1 MHIKELEFINFKS
14 FGKKV
19 KIPFFDGFT
28 TISGPNGSGKS
39 NIIDGILFVL
49 GLSSSRTLRAEK
61 LTDLI
66 YNGEGS
72 KKPDFAQVTIRF
84 DNTDREMPFDA
95 DEVSITRKIRETD
108 SGYYSY
114 FYFNG
119 KAVSLGD
126 VHNYLAKARVTPE
139 GYNVVMQGD
148 VTRIINMTPG
158 ERRKIID
165 EIAGVAEF
173 DNKRD
178 RALSELEI
186 VRERVERVDIIIEEV
201 GQQLAKLKTE
211 RDQALKYQSLK
222 EEKMKFEGFV
232 LLAKLKDARV
242 ELTNVA
248 GDIEA
253 KDEVLSKLEV
263 DLEAKRVAVDEL
275 EQELEEMT
283 LNIQKMGEDEQI
295 QIKKDIEGIR
305 GEVSRCVDSI
315 EISEKDMEDVESRR
329 RKAFVEIDEIKGKLE
344 ELDSKISEETM
355 RKESILAEMS
365 DRKTE
370 RMLLQSKIADVD
382 TKFAQTR
389 DELSTLKSR
398 LEEVKNEKNELMRQ
412 EDRLLDSQRRKSV
425 EARDIESE
433 IADAKSK
440 AESSGSDTKSVE
452 YDIDKL
458 NEKIDALTKDMD
470 DLEFT
475 RSQLKVIVKEF
486 EDELRK
492 HENDYARIEVRVRAA
507 EDHSRYSKAVDMV
520 MNEKKHHGLPG
531 IYGTIAELGSVD
543 QKYSNALGIAAGGR
557 MQAVVVENDEDAS
570 RAISFLKQRRGGR
583 ATFLPLN
590 KMEARRP
597 YKNLSDRE
605 GVIGYAIDLI
615 DFDSKFEAAFWYVFR
630 DTLIVDTLTNARR
643 LMGGLR
649 MVTLEGEV
657 IEKSGAMVGGSQQQ
671 KSGLSFAASEKD
683 KLVKIA
689 EKITELDS
697 KRSNAI
703 KKLDQVEGHV
713 AQINREIHEHDKEI
727 SKKQM
732 QLEEIAGR
740 GERLDQLI
748 DAKSHELEE
757 IEEARKQLREEMDST
772 LTKKQEQE
780 ELVVSLEK
788 DIGVLEEKLAGSE
801 VPELNKQAEQLDEE
815 IRRLDGR
822 VRDIDSTL
830 NALNLDRDYASNK
843 IEENRELIKSMDE
856 KKSTHKQRVSDLKG
870 KITELED
877 SLKEKQQREMELADE
892 LKELQQERAE
902 LHDKHLAMKKE
913 FDKSKVRFDEG
924 NRQMMALK
932 ATKEALDEQVTEL
945 DEEIQRRGIEE
956 TEEVPNYETVRTR
969 IASIE
974 KAMERLE
981 PVNMRAID
989 EYDEVE
995 SRLDEL
1001 VSRRDT
1007 LSTEREQILERIAQY
1022 EQLKKDTF
1030 METYNGIN
1038 EPFKEIF
1045 HELSDGI
1052 GELVLDNYDDP
1063 FAGGL
1068 TLKAQPKEK
1077 TLQRLEAMSGGEK
1090 SLTAL
1095 SFVFAIQQYRP
1106 APFYAFDEIDMF
1118 LDGANAGRVAQ
1129 RVKKAVKNAQFI
1141 VVSLRKPMIEAAER
1155 TIGVAMQENNI
1166 TSITGVK
1173 LR

>member
-1 MHIKELEFINFKS
+1 VHIKELEFINFKS

-95 DEVSITRKIRETD
+95 DEISITRKIRETD

-173 DNKRD
+173 DSKRD

-201 GQQLAKLKTE
+201 GQQLEKLKTE

-232 LLAKLKDARV
+232 LLAKLKDAKV
-242 ELTNVA
+242 ELTSVA
-248 GDIEA
+248 DDILA
-253 KDEVLSKLEV
+253 KEEVLAKLEV
-263 DLEAKRVAVDEL
+263 DLEAKRVAVDKL

-283 LNIQKMGEDEQI
+283 LNIQRMGEDEQI

-305 GEVSRCVDSI
+305 GEVSRCMDTI
-315 EISEKDMEDVESRR
+315 EISEKEMEDVESRR
-329 RKAFVEIDEIKGKLE
+329 RKAFVDIDDIKGKLE

-365 DRKTE
+365 ERKTE

-382 TKFAQTR
+382 AKFAQTR
-389 DELSTLKSR
+389 DELSKLKSR

-590 KMEARRP
+590 KMEGRRP
-597 YKNLSDRE
+597 YKDLSDRE

-615 DFDSKFEAAFWYVFR
+615 DFDNKFEAAFWYVFR

-732 QLEEIAGR
+732 QLEEISGR
-740 GERLDQLI
+740 GERLEQLI
-748 DAKSHELEE
+748 EAKSQELAE
-757 IEEARKQLREEMDST
+757 IEDARKQLREEMDST

-788 DIGVLEEKLAGSE
+788 DIEVLEDKLEGSE
-801 VPELNKQAEQLDEE
+801 VPELNRQAEQLDEE

-856 KKSTHKQRVSDLKG
+856 KKSTHKQRVSELKN
-870 KITELED
+870 KIAELEEL
-877 SLKEKQQREMELADE
+877 LKEKQQREMELADE
-892 LKELQQERAE
+892 LKELQQERTR
-902 LHDKHLAMKKE
+902 LHDEHLALKKE
-913 FDKSKVRFDEG
+913 FDKFKARFDEG
-924 NRQMMALK
+924 NRQMMALN
-932 ATKEALDEQVTEL
+932 ATKEALDEQVNDLT
-945 DEEIQRRGIEE
+945 EEIQRRGIEE

-974 KAMERLE
+974 RAMERLE

-1007 LSTEREQILERIAQY
+1007 LSSEREQILERIKQY

-1052 GELVLDNYDDP
+1052 GELVLDNYEDP

-1129 RVKKAVKNAQFI
+1129 RVKKAVANAQFI

>member
-39 NIIDGILFVL
+39 NIVDGILFVL

-84 DNTDREMPFDA
+84 DNKDREMPFDA
-95 DEVSITRKIRETD
+95 DEISITRKIRETD

-148 VTRIINMTPG
+148 VTRIINMTPV

-253 KDEVLSKLEV
+253 KDEILAKLEV
-263 DLEAKRVAVDEL
+263 DLEARRVSVDEL

-283 LNIQKMGEDEQI
+283 LNIQRMGEDEQI
-295 QIKKDIEGIR
+295 QVKKDIEGIR

-365 DRKTE
+365 ERKTE

-382 TKFAQTR
+382 AKFAQTR
-389 DELSTLKSR
+389 DELSKLKSR

-732 QLEEIAGR
+732 QLEEISGR

-748 DAKSHELEE
+748 EAKSHELEE
-757 IEEARKQLREEMDST
+757 IEEARKQLRDEMDAT

-788 DIGVLEEKLAGSE
+788 DIGVLEGKLEGSE
-801 VPELNKQAEQLDEE
+801 VPELNRQAEQLDEE
-815 IRRLDGR
+815 VRRLDGR

-856 KKSTHKQRVSDLKG
+856 KKNTHKQRVSDLKD
-870 KITELED
+870 KITELEE

-892 LKELQQERAE
+892 LKELQQERSE

-913 FDKSKVRFDEG
+913 FDKFKVRFDEG

-1007 LSTEREQILERIAQY
+1007 LSTEREQILERIEQY

-1038 EPFKEIF
+1038 EPFREIF

>member
-84 DNTDREMPFDA
+84 DNVDREMPVDA
-95 DEVSITRKIRETD
+95 DEISITRKIRETD

-119 KAVSLGD
+119 KAVSLTE

-173 DNKRD
+173 DSKRD

-201 GQQLAKLKTE
+201 GQQLEKLKTE

-232 LLAKLKDARV
+232 LLAKLKDAKV

-248 GDIEA
+248 DDILA
-253 KDEVLSKLEV
+253 KEEVLGKLEV
-263 DLEAKRVAVDEL
+263 DLEAKRVAVDKL

-283 LNIQKMGEDEQI
+283 LNIQRMGEDEQI

-305 GEVSRCVDSI
+305 GEVSRCVDTI
-315 EISEKDMEDVESRR
+315 EISEKEMEDVESRR

-365 DRKTE
+365 ERKTE

-382 TKFAQTR
+382 AKFAQTR
-389 DELSTLKSR
+389 DELSKLKSR
-398 LEEVKNEKNELMRQ
+398 LEAVKNEKNELMRQ
-412 EDRLLDSQRRKSV
+412 EDRLLDAQRRKSV
-425 EARDIESE
+425 EARDIEGE

-507 EDHSRYSKAVDMV
+507 EDHSKYSKAVDMV

-557 MQAVVVENDEDAS
+557 MQAVVVENDEDAA

-597 YKNLSDRE
+597 YKDLSDRE

-615 DFDSKFEAAFWYVFR
+615 DFDNKFEAAFWYVFR

-671 KSGLSFAASEKD
+671 KAGLSFAASEKD
-683 KLVKIA
+683 KLVRIA

-740 GERLDQLI
+740 GERLEQLI
-748 DAKSHELEE
+748 DAKSNELAE
-757 IEEARKQLREEMDST
+757 IEEARKQLRVEMDAT
-772 LTKKQEQE
+772 LAKKQEQE

-788 DIGVLEEKLAGSE
+788 DIEVLEEKLEGSE
-801 VPELNKQAEQLDEE
+801 VPELNRQAEQLDEE

-822 VRDIDSTL
+822 VRDIESTL
-830 NALNLDRDYASNK
+830 NALNLDRNYASNK

-856 KKSTHKQRVSDLKG
+856 KKSTHKQRVSDLKD
-870 KITELED
+870 KITELEE

-892 LKELQQERAE
+892 LKELQQERTR
-902 LHDKHLAMKKE
+902 LHDEHIALKKE
-913 FDKSKVRFDEG
+913 FDKFKARFDEG
-924 NRQMMALK
+924 NRQMMALN
-932 ATKEALDEQVTEL
+932 ATKEALDEQVSDLT
-945 DEEIQRRGIEE
+945 EEIQRRGIEE

-974 KAMERLE
+974 RAMERLE

-995 SRLDEL
+995 ARLDEL

-1007 LSTEREQILERIAQY
+1007 LSSEREQILERIAQY

-1052 GELVLDNYDDP
+1052 GELVLDNYEDP

-1068 TLKAQPKEK
+1068 TLRAQPKEK

>member
-1 MHIKELEFINFKS
+1 VHIKELEFINFKS

>member
-84 DNTDREMPFDA
+84 DNVDREMPFDA
-95 DEVSITRKIRETD
+95 DEISITRKIRETD

-119 KAVSLGD
+119 KAVSLTD

-148 VTRIINMTPG
+148 VTRIINMTAG

-173 DNKRD
+173 DSKRD

-201 GQQLAKLKTE
+201 GQQLEKLKTE

-232 LLAKLKDARV
+232 LLAKLKDAKV

-248 GDIEA
+248 DDILA
-253 KDEVLSKLEV
+253 KEEVLAKLEV
-263 DLEAKRVAVDEL
+263 DLEAKRVAVDKL

-283 LNIQKMGEDEQI
+283 LNIQRMGEDEQI

-305 GEVSRCVDSI
+305 GEVSRCMDTI
-315 EISEKDMEDVESRR
+315 EISEKEMEDVESRR

-365 DRKTE
+365 ERKTE

-382 TKFAQTR
+382 AKFAQTR
-389 DELSTLKSR
+389 DELSKLKSR
-398 LEEVKNEKNELMRQ
+398 LEAVKNEKNELMRQ
-412 EDRLLDSQRRKSV
+412 EDRLLDAQRRKSV

-470 DLEFT
+470 DLEFS

-507 EDHSRYSKAVDMV
+507 EDHSKYSKAVDMV

-557 MQAVVVENDEDAS
+557 MQAVVVENDEDAA

-590 KMEARRP
+590 KMESRRP
-597 YKNLSDRE
+597 YKDLSDRE

-615 DFDSKFEAAFWYVFR
+615 DFDNKFEAAFWYVFR

-671 KSGLSFAASEKD
+671 QSGLSFAASEKD
-683 KLVKIA
+683 KLVRIA
-689 EKITELDS
+689 EQITELDS

-703 KKLDQVEGHV
+703 KKLDQVEGHI

-732 QLEEIAGR
+732 QLEEIEGR
-740 GERLDQLI
+740 GERLEQLI
-748 DAKSHELEE
+748 EAKSHELAE
-757 IEEARKQLREEMDST
+757 IEEARKQLRVEMDAT

-788 DIGVLEEKLAGSE
+788 DIEVLEEKLEGSE
-801 VPELNKQAEQLDEE
+801 VPELNRQAEQLDEE

-822 VRDIDSTL
+822 VRDIESTL
-830 NALNLDRDYASNK
+830 NALNLDRNYASNK

-856 KKSTHKQRVSDLKG
+856 KKSTHKQRVSELKN
-870 KITELED
+870 KIAELEE

-892 LKELQQERAE
+892 LKELQQERARM
-902 LHDKHLAMKKE
+902 HDEHVALKKE
-913 FDKSKVRFDEG
+913 FDKFKGRFDEG
-924 NRQMMALK
+924 NRQMMALN
-932 ATKEALDEQVTEL
+932 ATKEALDEQVNDL
-945 DEEIQRRGIEE
+945 AEEIQRRGIEE

-974 KAMERLE
+974 RAMERLE

-995 SRLDEL
+995 ARLDEL

-1007 LSTEREQILERIAQY
+1007 LSSEREQILERIKQY

-1052 GELVLDNYDDP
+1052 GELVLDNYEDP

>member
-95 DEVSITRKIRETD
+95 DEISITRKIRETD

-173 DNKRD
+173 DSKRD

-201 GQQLAKLKTE
+201 GQQLEKLKTE

-232 LLAKLKDARV
+232 LLAKLKDAKV
-242 ELTNVA
+242 ELTSVA
-248 GDIEA
+248 DDILA
-253 KDEVLSKLEV
+253 KEEVLAKLEV
-263 DLEAKRVAVDEL
+263 DLEAKRVAVDKL

-283 LNIQKMGEDEQI
+283 LNIQRMGEDEQI

-305 GEVSRCVDSI
+305 GEVSRCMDTI
-315 EISEKDMEDVESRR
+315 EISEKEMEDVESRR
-329 RKAFVEIDEIKGKLE
+329 RKAFVDIDDIKGKLE

-365 DRKTE
+365 ERKTE

-382 TKFAQTR
+382 AKFAQTR
-389 DELSTLKSR
+389 DELSKLKSR

-590 KMEARRP
+590 KMEGRRP
-597 YKNLSDRE
+597 YKDLSDRE

-615 DFDSKFEAAFWYVFR
+615 DFDNKFEAAFWYVFR

-732 QLEEIAGR
+732 QLEEISGR
-740 GERLDQLI
+740 GERLEQLI
-748 DAKSHELEE
+748 EAKSQELAE

-788 DIGVLEEKLAGSE
+788 DIEVLEDKLEGSE
-801 VPELNKQAEQLDEE
+801 VPELNRQAEQLDEE

-822 VRDIDSTL
+822 VRDIESTL

-856 KKSTHKQRVSDLKG
+856 KKSTHKQRVSELKN
-870 KITELED
+870 KIAELEEL
-877 SLKEKQQREMELADE
+877 LKEKQQREMELADE
-892 LKELQQERAE
+892 LKELQQERTR
-902 LHDKHLAMKKE
+902 LHDEHLALKKE
-913 FDKSKVRFDEG
+913 FDKFKARFDEG
-924 NRQMMALK
+924 NRQMMALN
-932 ATKEALDEQVTEL
+932 ATKEALDEQVNDLT
-945 DEEIQRRGIEE
+945 EEIQRRGIEE

-974 KAMERLE
+974 RAMERLE

-1007 LSTEREQILERIAQY
+1007 LSSEREQILERIKQY

-1052 GELVLDNYDDP
+1052 GELVLDNYEDP

>member
-1 MHIKELEFINFKS
+1 VHIKELEFINFKS

-84 DNTDREMPFDA
+84 DNVDREMPFDA
-95 DEVSITRKIRETD
+95 DEISITRKIRETD

-119 KAVSLGD
+119 KAVSLTD

-173 DNKRD
+173 DSKRD

-201 GQQLAKLKTE
+201 GQQLEKLKTE

-232 LLAKLKDARV
+232 LLAKLKDAKV

-248 GDIEA
+248 DDILA
-253 KDEVLSKLEV
+253 KEEVLAKLEV
-263 DLEAKRVAVDEL
+263 DLEAKRIAVDKL

-283 LNIQKMGEDEQI
+283 LNIQRMGEDEQI

-305 GEVSRCVDSI
+305 GEVSRCMDTI
-315 EISEKDMEDVESRR
+315 EISEKEMEDVESRR
-329 RKAFVEIDEIKGKLE
+329 RKAFVDIDDIKGKLE

-382 TKFAQTR
+382 AKFAQTR

-398 LEEVKNEKNELMRQ
+398 LEAVKNEKNELMRQ
-412 EDRLLDSQRRKSV
+412 EDRLLDAQRRKSV

-507 EDHSRYSKAVDMV
+507 EDHSKYSKAVDMV

-590 KMEARRP
+590 KMESRRP
-597 YKNLSDRE
+597 YKDLSDRE

-615 DFDSKFEAAFWYVFR
+615 DFDNKFEAAFWYVFR

-671 KSGLSFAASEKD
+671 QSGLSFAASEKD
-683 KLVKIA
+683 KLVRIA

-703 KKLDQVEGHV
+703 KKLDQVEGHI

-732 QLEEIAGR
+732 QLEEISGR
-740 GERLDQLI
+740 GERLEQLI
-748 DAKSHELEE
+748 EAKSHELAE
-757 IEEARKQLREEMDST
+757 IEEARSQLREEMDVT

-780 ELVVSLEK
+780 ELVASLEK
-788 DIGVLEEKLAGSE
+788 DIEVLEEKLEGSE
-801 VPELNKQAEQLDEE
+801 VPELNRQAEQLDEE

-822 VRDIDSTL
+822 VRDIESTL
-830 NALNLDRDYASNK
+830 NALNLDRNYASNK

-856 KKSTHKQRVSDLKG
+856 KKSTHKQRVSDLKD
-870 KITELED
+870 KITELEE
-877 SLKEKQQREMELADE
+877 SLKEKQQRELELADE
-892 LKELQQERAE
+892 LKELQQERAR
-902 LHDKHLAMKKE
+902 LHDEHVALKKE
-913 FDKSKVRFDEG
+913 FDKFKDRFDEG
-924 NRQMMALK
+924 NRQMMALN
-932 ATKEALDEQVTEL
+932 ATKEALDEQVSDLT
-945 DEEIQRRGIEE
+945 EEIQRRGIEE

-974 KAMERLE
+974 RAMERLE

-995 SRLDEL
+995 ARLDEL
-1001 VSRRDT
+1001 VTRRDT
-1007 LSTEREQILERIAQY
+1007 LSSEREQILERIKQY

-1052 GELVLDNYDDP
+1052 GELVLDNYEDP

>member
-1 MHIKELEFINFKS
+1 VHIKELEFINFKS

-84 DNTDREMPFDA
+84 DNVDREMPFDA
-95 DEVSITRKIRETD
+95 DEISITRKIRETD

-119 KAVSLGD
+119 KAVSLTD

-173 DNKRD
+173 DSKRD

-201 GQQLAKLKTE
+201 GQQLEKLKTE

-232 LLAKLKDARV
+232 LLAKLKDAKV

-248 GDIEA
+248 DDILA
-253 KDEVLSKLEV
+253 KEEVLAILEV
-263 DLEAKRVAVDEL
+263 DLEAKRIAVDKL

-283 LNIQKMGEDEQI
+283 LNIQRMGEDEQI

-305 GEVSRCVDSI
+305 GEVSRCMDTI
-315 EISEKDMEDVESRR
+315 EISEKEMEDVESRR
-329 RKAFVEIDEIKGKLE
+329 RKAFVDIDDIKGKLE

-382 TKFAQTR
+382 AKFAQTR

-398 LEEVKNEKNELMRQ
+398 LEAVKNEKNELMRQ
-412 EDRLLDSQRRKSV
+412 EDRLLDAQRRKSV

-507 EDHSRYSKAVDMV
+507 EDHSKYSKAVDMV

-590 KMEARRP
+590 KMESRRP
-597 YKNLSDRE
+597 YKDLSDRE

-615 DFDSKFEAAFWYVFR
+615 DFDNKFEAAFWYVFR

-671 KSGLSFAASEKD
+671 QSGLSFAASEKD
-683 KLVKIA
+683 KLVRIA

-703 KKLDQVEGHV
+703 KKLDQVEGHI

-732 QLEEIAGR
+732 QLEEISGR
-740 GERLDQLI
+740 GERLEQLI
-748 DAKSHELEE
+748 EAKSHELAE
-757 IEEARKQLREEMDST
+757 IEEARSQLREEMDVT

-780 ELVVSLEK
+780 ELVASLEK
-788 DIGVLEEKLAGSE
+788 DIEVLEEKLEGSE
-801 VPELNKQAEQLDEE
+801 VPELNRQAEQLDEE

-822 VRDIDSTL
+822 VRDIESTL
-830 NALNLDRDYASNK
+830 NALNLDRNYASNK

-856 KKSTHKQRVSDLKG
+856 KKSTHKQRVSNLKD
-870 KITELED
+870 KITELEE
-877 SLKEKQQREMELADE
+877 SLKEKQQRELELADE
-892 LKELQQERAE
+892 LKELQQERAR
-902 LHDKHLAMKKE
+902 LHDEHVALKKE
-913 FDKSKVRFDEG
+913 FDKFKDRFDEG
-924 NRQMMALK
+924 NRQMMALN
-932 ATKEALDEQVTEL
+932 ATKEALDEQVSDLT
-945 DEEIQRRGIEE
+945 EEIQRRGIEE

-974 KAMERLE
+974 RAMERLE

-995 SRLDEL
+995 ARLDEL
-1001 VSRRDT
+1001 VTRRDT
-1007 LSTEREQILERIAQY
+1007 LSSEREQILERIKQY

-1052 GELVLDNYDDP
+1052 GELVLDNYEDP

>member
-1 MHIKELEFINFKS
+1 MYIKELEFINFKS

-39 NIIDGILFVL
+39 NIVDGILFVL
-49 GLSSSRTLRAEK
+49 GLSSSRTMRAEK

-66 YNGEGS
+66 YNGESS

-84 DNTDREMPFDA
+84 DNTDREMPYDA
-95 DEVSITRKIRETD
+95 DEVTITRKIRETD

-119 KAVSLGD
+119 KAVSLTD
-126 VHNYLAKARVTPE
+126 VHNYLSKARVTPE

-148 VTRIINMTPG
+148 VTRIINMTPT

-186 VRERVERVDIIIEEV
+186 VRERVERVDIIIDEV
-201 GQQLAKLKTE
+201 GQQLGKLKAE

-222 EEKMKFEGFV
+222 EEKMRFEGFV
-232 LLAKLKDARV
+232 LLAKLKDAKT
-242 ELTNVA
+242 ELCSVA
-248 GDIEA
+248 DDIVA
-253 KDEVLSKLEV
+253 KEDVV
-263 DLEAKRVAVDEL
+263 GNL
-275 EQELEEMT
+275 EQELETRGSAVDKLEQELEAMT
-283 LNIQKMGEDEQI
+283 LNIQRMGEDEQI
-295 QIKKDIEGIR
+295 RVKKEIEGIR
-305 GEVSRCVDSI
+305 GEISRCNDTI
-315 EISEKDMEDVESRR
+315 ELSDKESEELESRR
-329 RKAFVEIDEIKGKLE
+329 RKVFVEIDEIKGRLE
-344 ELDSKISEETM
+344 GLDQKISEESM
-355 RKESILAEMS
+355 RKESVLAEMS
-365 DRKTE
+365 ERKTE
-370 RMLLQSKIADVD
+370 RMLLQSRIADVD
-382 TKFAQTR
+382 AKFAQTR
-389 DELSTLKSR
+389 DELSTLKSG
-398 LEEVKNEKNELMRQ
+398 LEAAKNEKNELMRQ
-412 EDRLLDSQRRKSV
+412 EDRILDSLRRKSAQ
-425 EARDIESE
+425 ARDIESE
-433 IADAKSK
+433 IADARSK
-440 AESSGSDTKSVE
+440 AESSGSDTLSVQ
-452 YDIDKL
+452 YDIEKL
-458 NEKIDALTKDMD
+458 NEKIDSLTKDID
-470 DLEFT
+470 DLESN
-475 RSQLKVIVKEF
+475 RSQLKAIVKEF
-486 EDELRK
+486 EDDLRK
-492 HENDYARIEVRVRAA
+492 YENDYARIEVRVRAA
-507 EDHSRYSKAVDMV
+507 EDHSNYSKAVEMV

-557 MQAVVVENDEDAS
+557 MQAVVVEDDEDAA

-590 KMEARRP
+590 KMEPRRP
-597 YKNLSDRE
+597 YKDLSDRD
-605 GVIGYAIDLI
+605 GVIGYAMDLI
-615 DFDSKFEAAFWYVFR
+615 DFDRKFEAAFWYVFR

-643 LMGGLR
+643 FMGGLR
-649 MVTLEGEV
+649 MVTLEGDV
-657 IEKSGAMVGGSQQQ
+657 VEKSGAMVGGSQQQ
-671 KSGLSFAASEKD
+671 SSGLSFAASEKN

-703 KKLDQVEGHV
+703 KKLDQVEGHIS
-713 AQINREIHEHDKEI
+713 QINREIHEHDKEI

-732 QLEEIAGR
+732 QIEEIAGR
-740 GERLDQLI
+740 GERLGQLI
-748 DAKSHELEE
+748 DSKSRELEE
-757 IEEARKQLREEMDST
+757 IEGSRRELRVEMDETVS
-772 LTKKQEQE
+772 KKQEHE
-780 ELVVSLEK
+780 ELVRSLDK
-788 DIGVLEEKLAGSE
+788 DIGLLEEKLAGSE
-801 VPELNKQAEQLDEE
+801 VPELNRQAEQLDEE

-830 NALNLDRDYASNK
+830 NALNLDRDYASSK
-843 IEENRELIKSMDE
+843 IEENRELIVSMDE
-856 KKSTHKQRVSDLKG
+856 KKASFKQRVSDLK
-870 KITELED
+870 KRISEFEAT
-877 SLKEKQQREMELADE
+877 LKEKQQRESELADE
-892 LKELQQERAE
+892 LKELQQERTR
-902 LHDKHLAMKKE
+902 LHDEHIAAKKE
-913 FDKSKVRFDEG
+913 FEKIRLRFDES

-932 ATKEALDEQVTEL
+932 ATKDALDEQVTEL
-945 DEEIQRRGIEE
+945 KEEIIRRGIEE

-969 IASIE
+969 ITSIE

-989 EYDEVE
+989 EYTEVE

-1001 VSRRDT
+1001 VTRRDT
-1007 LSTEREQILERIAQY
+1007 LSTEREQILDRIMQY
-1022 EQLKKDTF
+1022 EKLKKDTF
-1030 METYNGIN
+1030 METYEGIN
-1038 EPFKEIF
+1038 EPFREIF

-1118 LDGANAGRVAQ
+1118 LDGANAAKVAR
-1129 RVKKAVKNAQFI
+1129 RVKKAVANAQFI

>member
-1 MHIKELEFINFKS
+1 
-14 FGKKV
+14 
-19 KIPFFDGFT
+19 
-28 TISGPNGSGKS
+28 
-39 NIIDGILFVL
+39 
-49 GLSSSRTLRAEK
+49 
-61 LTDLI
+61 
-66 YNGEGS
+66 
-72 KKPDFAQVTIRF
+72 
-84 DNTDREMPFDA
+84 
-95 DEVSITRKIRETD
+95 
-108 SGYYSY
+108 
-114 FYFNG
+114 
-119 KAVSLGD
+119 
-126 VHNYLAKARVTPE
+126 
-139 GYNVVMQGD
+139 
-148 VTRIINMTPG
+148 
-158 ERRKIID
+158 
-165 EIAGVAEF
+165 
-173 DNKRD
+173 
-178 RALSELEI
+178 
-186 VRERVERVDIIIEEV
+186 
-201 GQQLAKLKTE
+201 
-211 RDQALKYQSLK
+211 
-222 EEKMKFEGFV
+222 
-232 LLAKLKDARV
+232 
-242 ELTNVA
+242 
-248 GDIEA
+248 
-253 KDEVLSKLEV
+253 
-263 DLEAKRVAVDEL
+263 
-275 EQELEEMT
+275 
-283 LNIQKMGEDEQI
+283 
-295 QIKKDIEGIR
+295 
-305 GEVSRCVDSI
+305 
-315 EISEKDMEDVESRR
+315 
-329 RKAFVEIDEIKGKLE
+329 
-344 ELDSKISEETM
+344 
-355 RKESILAEMS
+355 
-365 DRKTE
+365 
-370 RMLLQSKIADVD
+370 
-382 TKFAQTR
+382 
-389 DELSTLKSR
+389 
-398 LEEVKNEKNELMRQ
+398 
-412 EDRLLDSQRRKSV
+412 
-425 EARDIESE
+425 
-433 IADAKSK
+433 
-440 AESSGSDTKSVE
+440 
-452 YDIDKL
+452 
-458 NEKIDALTKDMD
+458 
-470 DLEFT
+470 
-475 RSQLKVIVKEF
+475 
-486 EDELRK
+486 
-492 HENDYARIEVRVRAA
+492 
-507 EDHSRYSKAVDMV
+507 
-520 MNEKKHHGLPG
+520 
-531 IYGTIAELGSVD
+531 
-543 QKYSNALGIAAGGR
+543 
-557 MQAVVVENDEDAS
+557 
-570 RAISFLKQRRGGR
+570 
-583 ATFLPLN
+583 
-590 KMEARRP
+590 
-597 YKNLSDRE
+597 
-605 GVIGYAIDLI
+605 
-615 DFDSKFEAAFWYVFR
+615 
-630 DTLIVDTLTNARR
+630 
-643 LMGGLR
+643 MGGLR

-732 QLEEIAGR
+732 QLEEISGR
-740 GERLDQLI
+740 GERLEQLI
-748 DAKSHELEE
+748 EAKSQELAE

-788 DIGVLEEKLAGSE
+788 DIEVLEEKLEGSE
-801 VPELNKQAEQLDEE
+801 VPELNRQAEQLDEE

-856 KKSTHKQRVSDLKG
+856 KKSTHKQRVSELKN
-870 KITELED
+870 KIAELEEL
-877 SLKEKQQREMELADE
+877 LKEKQQREMELADE
-892 LKELQQERAE
+892 LKELQQERTR
-902 LHDKHLAMKKE
+902 LHDEHLALKKE
-913 FDKSKVRFDEG
+913 FDKFKARFDEG
-924 NRQMMALK
+924 NRQMMALN
-932 ATKEALDEQVTEL
+932 ATKEALDEQVNDLT
-945 DEEIQRRGIEE
+945 EEIQRRGIEE

-974 KAMERLE
+974 RAMERLE

-1007 LSTEREQILERIAQY
+1007 LSSEREQILERIKQY

-1052 GELVLDNYDDP
+1052 GELVLDNYEDP

>member
-1 MHIKELEFINFKS
+1 VHIKELEFINFKS

-95 DEVSITRKIRETD
+95 DEISITRKIRETD

-173 DNKRD
+173 DSKRD

-201 GQQLAKLKTE
+201 GQQLEKLKTE

-232 LLAKLKDARV
+232 LLAKLKDAKV
-242 ELTNVA
+242 ELTSVA
-248 GDIEA
+248 DDILA
-253 KDEVLSKLEV
+253 KEEVLAKLEV
-263 DLEAKRVAVDEL
+263 DLEAKRVAVDKL

-283 LNIQKMGEDEQI
+283 LNIQRMGEDEQI

-305 GEVSRCVDSI
+305 GEVSRCMDTI
-315 EISEKDMEDVESRR
+315 EISEKEMEDVESRR
-329 RKAFVEIDEIKGKLE
+329 RKAFVDIDDIKGKLE

-365 DRKTE
+365 ECKTE

-382 TKFAQTR
+382 AKFAQTR
-389 DELSTLKSR
+389 DELSKLKSR

-590 KMEARRP
+590 KMEGRRP
-597 YKNLSDRE
+597 YKDLSDRE

-615 DFDSKFEAAFWYVFR
+615 DFDNKFEAAFWYVFR

-732 QLEEIAGR
+732 QLEEISGR
-740 GERLDQLI
+740 GERLEQLI
-748 DAKSHELEE
+748 EAKSQELAE

-788 DIGVLEEKLAGSE
+788 DIEVLEEKLEGSE
-801 VPELNKQAEQLDEE
+801 VPELNRQAEQLDEE

-856 KKSTHKQRVSDLKG
+856 KKSTHKQRVSELKN
-870 KITELED
+870 KIAELEEL
-877 SLKEKQQREMELADE
+877 LKEKQQREMELADE
-892 LKELQQERAE
+892 LKELQQERTR
-902 LHDKHLAMKKE
+902 LHDEHLALKKE
-913 FDKSKVRFDEG
+913 FDKFKARFDEG
-924 NRQMMALK
+924 NRQMMALN
-932 ATKEALDEQVTEL
+932 ATKEALDEQVNDLT
-945 DEEIQRRGIEE
+945 EEIQRRGIEE

-974 KAMERLE
+974 RAMERLE

-1007 LSTEREQILERIAQY
+1007 LSSEREQILERIKQY

-1052 GELVLDNYDDP
+1052 GELVLDNYEDP

>member
-1 MHIKELEFINFKS
+1 MHIKELEFVNFKS

-49 GLSSSRTLRAEK
+49 GLSSSRTMRAEK

-84 DNTDREMPFDA
+84 DNTDREMPYDA
-95 DEVSITRKIRETD
+95 DEITITRKIRETD

-119 KAVSLGD
+119 KASSLTD
-126 VHNYLAKARVTPE
+126 VHTYLAKARVTPE

-148 VTRIINMTPG
+148 VTRIINMTPT

-173 DNKRD
+173 DSKRD

-201 GQQLAKLKTE
+201 GQQLEKLRTE

-232 LLAKLKDARV
+232 LLAKLKDAKV
-242 ELTNVA
+242 ELASV
-248 GDIEA
+248 GDDIQA
-253 KDEVLSKLEV
+253 KGDVLGKLEL
-263 DLEAKRVAVDEL
+263 DLEAKRLSVEKL
-275 EQELEEMT
+275 EQDLEEMT
-283 LNIQKMGEDEQI
+283 LSIQRMGEDEQI

-305 GEVSRCVDSI
+305 GEVSRCVDTI
-315 EISEKDMEDVESRR
+315 ELSEKEMEDVESRR
-329 RKAFVEIDEIKGKLE
+329 RKTFVEIDEIKGKLE
-344 ELDSKISEETM
+344 GLDSNISEESM
-355 RKESILAEMS
+355 RKESILSEMS
-365 DRKTE
+365 ERKTE

-382 TKFAQTR
+382 AKFAQTR
-389 DELSTLKSR
+389 DELSTLKSK
-398 LEEVKNEKNELMRQ
+398 LETLKNEKNELMRQ
-412 EDRLLDSQRRKSV
+412 EDRLLDSLRRKSAEV
-425 EARDIESE
+425 RDIESE

-440 AESSGSDTKSVE
+440 SESSGSDTLSVQ
-452 YDIDKL
+452 YDIEKL
-458 NEKIDALTKDMD
+458 NEKIDVLTKDID
-470 DLEFT
+470 DLELN
-475 RSQLKVIVKEF
+475 RSQLKVIVKEI

-492 HENDYARIEVRVRAA
+492 YENDYARIEVRVRAA
-507 EDHSRYSKAVDMV
+507 EDHSKYSKAVDMV

-557 MQAVVVENDEDAS
+557 MQAVVVENDEDAA
-570 RAISFLKQRRGGR
+570 RAISFLKQRGGGR

-590 KMEARRP
+590 KMESRRP
-597 YKNLSDRE
+597 YKDLSDRD
-605 GVIGYAIDLI
+605 GVVGYAIDLI
-615 DFDSKFEAAFWYVFR
+615 DFDKKFEAAFWYVFR

-671 KSGLSFAASEKD
+671 NTGLSFAASEKD

-689 EKITELDS
+689 EKITEYDS
-697 KRSNAI
+697 RRSNAI
-703 KKLDQVEGHV
+703 KKLDQVEGHISQV
-713 AQINREIHEHDKEI
+713 NREIHEHDKEI

-732 QLEEIAGR
+732 QFEEISGR
-740 GERLDQLI
+740 SERLTQLI
-748 DAKSHELEE
+748 EAKAQELAE
-757 IEEARKQLREEMDST
+757 IEESRKVLRDEMDQT
-772 LTKKQEQE
+772 VVQKQEKE
-780 ELVVSLEK
+780 ELVQSLEK
-788 DIGVLEEKLAGSE
+788 DIEVLEKKLEGSE
-801 VPELNKQAEQLDEE
+801 VPELNRQAEQLDEE

-830 NALNLDRDYASNK
+830 NALNLDRNYASSK

-856 KKSTHKQRVSDLKG
+856 KKATHKQRVADLRTR
-870 KITELED
+870 ITELEA
-877 SLKEKQQREMELADE
+877 SLLEKQQRETELAE
-892 LKELQQERAE
+892 KLKELQQERAQ
-902 LHDKHLAMKKE
+902 LHEEHVSVKKE
-913 FDKSKVRFDEG
+913 FEKIRLRFDEG

-932 ATKEALDEQVTEL
+932 ATKDALEEQVVEL
-945 DEEIQRRGIEE
+945 AEEIQRRGIEE
-956 TEEVPNYETVRTR
+956 SEEVPNYETVRTR
-969 IASIE
+969 IGSIE

-995 SRLDEL
+995 VRLDEL
-1001 VSRRDT
+1001 VTRRDT
-1007 LSTEREQILERIAQY
+1007 LSSEREQILERITQY

-1030 METYNGIN
+1030 METYEGIN
-1038 EPFKEIF
+1038 APFKEIF

-1052 GELVLDNYDDP
+1052 GELVLDNYEDP
-1063 FAGGL
+1063 FAGGM

-1118 LDGANAGRVAQ
+1118 LDGSNAGKVAQ
-1129 RVKKAVKNAQFI
+1129 RVKTAVANAQFI

>member
-72 KKPDFAQVTIRF
+72 KKPDTAQVTILF
-84 DNTDREMPFDA
+84 DNADREMPFDA
-95 DEVSITRKIRETD
+95 DEISITRKIRETD

-119 KAVSLGD
+119 KAVSLSD

-148 VTRIINMTPG
+148 VTRIINMTPT

-173 DNKRD
+173 DNKKD

-201 GQQLAKLKTE
+201 GQQLEKLKIE

-232 LLAKLKDARV
+232 LLSKLKDAKV
-242 ELTNVA
+242 ELSSVDN
-248 GDIEA
+248 DISDKE
-253 KDEVLSKLEV
+253 EVLARLEV
-263 DLEAKRVAVDEL
+263 DLESKSLELEKL

-283 LNIQKMGEDEQI
+283 LNIQRMGEDEQI
-295 QIKKDIEGIR
+295 RIKKDIEGIR
-305 GEVSRCVDSI
+305 GEVSRCVDTI
-315 EISEKDMEDVESRR
+315 EFSEKEIDEVESRR
-329 RKAFVEIDEIKGKLE
+329 RKAFVDIDEIKGKLE
-344 ELDSKISEETM
+344 DLDSEISEEKM
-355 RKESILAEMS
+355 RKESILSEMS
-365 DRKTE
+365 ERKTE

-382 TKFAQTR
+382 AKFAQTR
-389 DELSTLKSR
+389 DELSDLKSR
-398 LEEVKNEKNELMRQ
+398 LEIVKNEKNELMRQ
-412 EDRLLDSQRRKSV
+412 EDRLLDSLRRKSA

-433 IADAKSK
+433 IADARSK

-452 YDIDKL
+452 YDIEKL
-458 NEKIDALTKDMD
+458 NEKIDSLTKDID

-475 RSQLKVIVKEF
+475 RSQLKNIVKEF

-557 MQAVVVENDEDAS
+557 MQAIVVENDEDAS

-597 YKNLSDRE
+597 YKDLSDRE

-615 DFDSKFEAAFWYVFR
+615 DFDNKFEAAFWYVFR

-657 IEKSGAMVGGSQQQ
+657 IEKSGAMVGGSQHK

-689 EKITELDS
+689 EKITEVDS

-703 KKLDQVEGHV
+703 KKLDQVEGHIS
-713 AQINREIHEHDKEI
+713 QINREIHEHDKEI

-740 GERLDQLI
+740 GERLTQLI
-748 DAKSHELEE
+748 ETKNKELEE
-757 IEEARKQLREEMDST
+757 IEVSRRDLRDEMDET
-772 LTKKQEQE
+772 VTQKQEKE

-788 DIGVLEEKLAGSE
+788 DIEELEEKLAGSE
-801 VPELNKQAEQLDEE
+801 VPELNRQAEQLDEE
-815 IRRLDGR
+815 ILRLDGR

-830 NALNLDRDYASNK
+830 NALNLDRDYSSNK
-843 IEENRELIKSMDE
+843 IGENRELIKSMDE
-856 KKSTHKQRVSDLKG
+856 KKNTHKQRISDLNNRIK
-870 KITELED
+870 ELEA
-877 SLKEKQQREMELADE
+877 SLLEKQKREEELADE
-892 LKELQQERAE
+892 LKELQQERAA
-902 LHDKHLAMKKE
+902 LHDKHVSVKKE
-913 FDKSKVRFDEG
+913 FDKIRSRFDEG
-924 NRQMMALK
+924 NRQMMALR

-945 DEEIQRRGIEE
+945 TEEIQRRGIEE
-956 TEEVPNYETVRTR
+956 TDEVPNYETVRTR
-969 IASIE
+969 ITSIE

-981 PVNMRAID
+981 PVNMRSID

-995 SRLDEL
+995 TRLDEL

-1007 LSTEREQILERIAQY
+1007 LSTEREQILERIEQY

-1030 METYNGIN
+1030 MEAFNGIN

-1045 HELSDGI
+1045 NELSDGI
-1052 GELVLDNYDDP
+1052 GELVLDDYEDP
-1063 FAGGL
+1063 FSGGL

-1118 LDGANAGRVAQ
+1118 LDGANAGKVAQ
-1129 RVKKAVKNAQFI
+1129 RVKTAVANAQFI

>member
-1 MHIKELEFINFKS
+1 
-14 FGKKV
+14 
-19 KIPFFDGFT
+19 
-28 TISGPNGSGKS
+28 
-39 NIIDGILFVL
+39 
-49 GLSSSRTLRAEK
+49 
-61 LTDLI
+61 
-66 YNGEGS
+66 
-72 KKPDFAQVTIRF
+72 
-84 DNTDREMPFDA
+84 
-95 DEVSITRKIRETD
+95 
-108 SGYYSY
+108 
-114 FYFNG
+114 
-119 KAVSLGD
+119 
-126 VHNYLAKARVTPE
+126 
-139 GYNVVMQGD
+139 
-148 VTRIINMTPG
+148 MTPG

-173 DNKRD
+173 DSKRD

-186 VRERVERVDIIIEEV
+186 VRERVERVDIIIEE
-201 GQQLAKLKTE
+201 
-211 RDQALKYQSLK
+211 
-222 EEKMKFEGFV
+222 
-232 LLAKLKDARV
+232 
-242 ELTNVA
+242 
-248 GDIEA
+248 
-253 KDEVLSKLEV
+253 EVLAKLEV
-263 DLEAKRVAVDEL
+263 DLEAKRVAVDKL

-283 LNIQKMGEDEQI
+283 LNIQRMGEDEQI

-305 GEVSRCVDSI
+305 GEVSRCMDTI
-315 EISEKDMEDVESRR
+315 EISEKEMEDVESRR
-329 RKAFVEIDEIKGKLE
+329 RKAFVDIDDIKGKLE

-365 DRKTE
+365 ERKTE

-382 TKFAQTR
+382 AKFAQTR
-389 DELSTLKSR
+389 DELSKLKSR

-590 KMEARRP
+590 KMEGRRP
-597 YKNLSDRE
+597 YKDLSDRE

-615 DFDSKFEAAFWYVFR
+615 DFDNKFEAAFWYVFR

-732 QLEEIAGR
+732 QLEEISGR
-740 GERLDQLI
+740 GERLEQLI
-748 DAKSHELEE
+748 EAKSQELAE

-788 DIGVLEEKLAGSE
+788 DIEVLEEKLEGSE
-801 VPELNKQAEQLDEE
+801 VPELNRQAEQLDEE

-856 KKSTHKQRVSDLKG
+856 KKSTHKQRVSELKN
-870 KITELED
+870 KIAELEEL
-877 SLKEKQQREMELADE
+877 LKEKQQREMELADE
-892 LKELQQERAE
+892 LKELQQERTR
-902 LHDKHLAMKKE
+902 LHDEHLALKKE
-913 FDKSKVRFDEG
+913 FDKFKARFDEG
-924 NRQMMALK
+924 NRQMMALN
-932 ATKEALDEQVTEL
+932 ATKEALDEQVNDLT
-945 DEEIQRRGIEE
+945 EEIQRRGIEE

-974 KAMERLE
+974 RAMERLE

-1007 LSTEREQILERIAQY
+1007 LSSEREQILERIKQY

-1052 GELVLDNYDDP
+1052 GELVLDNYEDP

>member
-72 KKPDFAQVTIRF
+72 KKPDIAQVTIRF
-84 DNTDREMPFDA
+84 DNADREMPYDA
-95 DEVSITRKIRETD
+95 DEISITRKIRETE

-119 KAVSLGD
+119 KAVSLTD

-148 VTRIINMTPG
+148 VTRIINMTPT

-173 DNKRD
+173 DSKRD
-178 RALSELEI
+178 RALSELDI

-201 GQQLAKLKTE
+201 GQQLSKLKTE
-211 RDQALKYQSLK
+211 RDQALKYQALK
-222 EEKMKFEGFV
+222 AEKMRYEGFV
-232 LLAKLKDARV
+232 LLAKLKDAKKELCSIGDDILTKGENLAVLEQEV
-242 ELTNVA
+242 E
-248 GDIEA
+248 
-253 KDEVLSKLEV
+253 K
-263 DLEAKRVAVDEL
+263 KRLYVEEL
-275 EQELEEMT
+275 EQELEAMT
-283 LNIQKMGEDEQI
+283 QKIQRMGEDEQI

-305 GEVSRCVDSI
+305 GEVSRCTDTI
-315 EISEKDMEDVESRR
+315 EISEKEAEDLDSRR
-329 RKAFVEIDEIKGKLE
+329 RKAFVEIDEIKGRVE
-344 ELDSKISEETM
+344 ELDVNISEESV

-365 DRKTE
+365 ERRTE

-382 TKFAQTR
+382 AKFAQTR
-389 DELSTLKSR
+389 DELSSLRSE
-398 LEEVKNEKNELMRQ
+398 LETAKNQKNELIRQ
-412 EDRLLDSQRRKSV
+412 EDRLLDSLRRRSAQV
-425 EARDIESE
+425 RDIESE
-433 IADAKSK
+433 IADARSK
-440 AESSGSDTKSVE
+440 AESSGSDTLSVQ

-458 NEKIDALTKDMD
+458 NEKIDTLTKDID
-470 DLEFT
+470 DLESN
-475 RSQLKVIVKEF
+475 RSQLKDIVKEF
-486 EDELRK
+486 EAELRK
-492 HENDYARIEVRVRAA
+492 YENDYARIEVRVRAA
-507 EDHSRYSKAVDMV
+507 EDHSNYSKAVEMV
-520 MNEKKHHGLPG
+520 MKEKKHHGLPG

-570 RAISFLKQRRGGR
+570 RAISFLKQRKGGR

-597 YKNLSDRE
+597 YKDLSDRA
-605 GVIGYAIDLI
+605 GVVGYAIDLI
-615 DFDSKFEAAFWYVFR
+615 DFDKKFEAAFWYVFR

-649 MVTLEGEV
+649 MVTLEGDV
-657 IEKSGAMVGGSQQQ
+657 VEKSGAMVGGSQQQ
-671 KSGLSFAASEKD
+671 RSGLSFAASEKD

-689 EKITELDS
+689 EKITEYDS

-703 KKLDQVEGHV
+703 SKLDQVEGHIS
-713 AQINREIHEHDKEI
+713 QINREIHEHDKEI

-732 QLEEIAGR
+732 LIEEIAGR
-740 GERLDQLI
+740 GERLNQLI
-748 DAKSHELEE
+748 DSRSQELAE
-757 IEEARKQLREEMDST
+757 IEGSRRELKDEMDRTISM
-772 LTKKQEQE
+772 KQEQE
-780 ELVVSLEK
+780 GTVLSLEN
-788 DIGVLEEKLAGSE
+788 DIGLLEDKLAGSE
-801 VPELNKQAEQLDEE
+801 IPELNRQAEQLDQE

-830 NALNLDRDYASNK
+830 NALDLDHGYALSR
-843 IEENRELIKSMDE
+843 IEENRELIGSIDE
-856 KKSTHKQRVSDLKG
+856 KKATFKERVSDMKDR
-870 KITELED
+870 ITELENT
-877 SLKEKQQREMELADE
+877 LEEKKQRESELAEE
-892 LKELQQERAE
+892 LRELQQERVRI
-902 LHDKHLAMKKE
+902 HDDHTFARKE
-913 FDKSKVRFDEG
+913 FEKVRLRYDEA
-924 NRQMMALK
+924 NRQLMAMQ
-932 ATKEALDEQVTEL
+932 ATKEALDEQISEL
-945 DEEIQRRGIEE
+945 TEEIQRRNIEE
-956 TEEVPNYETVRTR
+956 NEEVPDYETVRAR
-969 IASIE
+969 IASTE
-974 KAMERLE
+974 KAMDRLE

-995 SRLDEL
+995 ARLDEL
-1001 VSRRDT
+1001 VTRRDT
-1007 LSTEREQILERIAQY
+1007 LSTEREQILERINQY
-1022 EQLKKDTF
+1022 EQLKKETF
-1030 METYNGIN
+1030 METYDGIN
-1038 EPFKEIF
+1038 AAFKEIF
-1045 HELSDGI
+1045 HELSDGV
-1052 GELVLDNYDDP
+1052 GELVLDNYEDP

-1068 TLKAQPKEK
+1068 TLKAQPREK

-1129 RVKKAVKNAQFI
+1129 RVKTAVSNAQFI

>member
-66 YNGEGS
+66 YNGESS

-84 DNTDREMPFDA
+84 DNTDREMPYDA
-95 DEVSITRKIRETD
+95 DEISITRKIRETD

-119 KAVSLGD
+119 KAVSLTE

-148 VTRIINMTPG
+148 VTRIINMTAG

-173 DNKRD
+173 DSKRD

-201 GQQLAKLKTE
+201 GQQLEKLKTE

-232 LLAKLKDARV
+232 LLAKLKDAKV

-248 GDIEA
+248 GDILA
-253 KDEVLSKLEV
+253 KEEVLAKLEI
-263 DLEAKRVAVDEL
+263 DLEARRVAVDNL

-283 LNIQKMGEDEQI
+283 LNIQRMGEDEQI

-305 GEVSRCVDSI
+305 GEVSRCMDTI
-315 EISEKDMEDVESRR
+315 EISEKEMEDVESRR
-329 RKAFVEIDEIKGKLE
+329 RKAFVEIDDIKGKLE

-365 DRKTE
+365 ERKTE

-382 TKFAQTR
+382 AKFAQTR
-389 DELSTLKSR
+389 DELSKLKSR
-398 LEEVKNEKNELMRQ
+398 LETVKNEKNELMRQ
-412 EDRLLDSQRRKSV
+412 EDRLLDAQRRKSV

-458 NEKIDALTKDMD
+458 NEKIDALTKDTD

-475 RSQLKVIVKEF
+475 RAQLKVIVKEF

-507 EDHSRYSKAVDMV
+507 EDHSKYSKSVDMI

-557 MQAVVVENDEDAS
+557 MQAVVVENDEDAA

-597 YKNLSDRE
+597 YKDLTDRE

-615 DFDSKFEAAFWYVFR
+615 DFDKKFESAFWYVFR

-657 IEKSGAMVGGSQQQ
+657 LEKSGAMVGGSQQQ
-671 KSGLSFAASEKD
+671 QAGLSFAASEKD
-683 KLVKIA
+683 KLVRIA
-689 EKITELDS
+689 EQITELDS

-703 KKLDQVEGHV
+703 KKLDQVEGHI

-732 QLEEIAGR
+732 QIEEISGR
-740 GERLDQLI
+740 GERLEQLI
-748 DAKSHELEE
+748 EAKSHELAE
-757 IEEARKQLREEMDST
+757 IEEARKHLREEMDAT
-772 LTKKQEQE
+772 FTKKQEQE
-780 ELVVSLEK
+780 ELVASLEK
-788 DIGVLEEKLAGSE
+788 DIEVLEEKLEGSE
-801 VPELNKQAEQLDEE
+801 VPELNRQAEQLDEE

-822 VRDIDSTL
+822 VRDIESTL
-830 NALNLDRDYASNK
+830 NAFNLDRNYASNK

-856 KKSTHKQRVSDLKG
+856 KKSTHKQRVSELRN
-870 KITELED
+870 KITELEF

-892 LKELQQERAE
+892 LKELQQERARM
-902 LHDKHLAMKKE
+902 HDEHVALKKE
-913 FDKSKVRFDEG
+913 FDKFKARFDEG
-924 NRQMMALK
+924 NRQMMALN
-932 ATKEALDEQVTEL
+932 ATKEALDEQVSDLT
-945 DEEIQRRGIEE
+945 EEIQRRGIEE
-956 TEEVPNYETVRTR
+956 TEDVPNYETVRTR

-974 KAMERLE
+974 RAMERLE

-989 EYDEVE
+989 EYDEVDA
-995 SRLDEL
+995 RLNEL

-1007 LSTEREQILERIAQY
+1007 LSSEREQILERIKQY

-1052 GELVLDNYDDP
+1052 GELVLDNYEDP

-1129 RVKKAVKNAQFI
+1129 RVKKAVQNAQFI